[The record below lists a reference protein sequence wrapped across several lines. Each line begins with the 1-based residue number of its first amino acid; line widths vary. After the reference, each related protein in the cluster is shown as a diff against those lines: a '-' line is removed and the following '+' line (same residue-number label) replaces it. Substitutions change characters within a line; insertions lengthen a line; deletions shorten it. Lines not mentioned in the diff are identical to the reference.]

1 MSAASQPLQA
11 PVKKPEIVAPPP
23 KPAKPS
29 SGRPFKWLALLAIII
44 AAGAAIYYSRQAAQE
59 SADRAAAVASVRTAK
74 VTSGP
79 FERWTRIGGQTAAID
94 FANVTAPSLRGPEGG
109 REMILMELAKSG
121 SFVKKGTLVAQIDA
135 QTLQDH
141 IDDLGDTI
149 ETAEADIRK
158 RKAEQ
163 SIESENLQHS
173 LRVAKAEAD
182 KARLDYSA
190 AEVRTDIERQI
201 LKLNLDEADA
211 RHKQLQEDVKQKQ
224 LAHAADLRLLGITL
238 ERHTRHRD
246 RHKNDLKMFS
256 IYAPMD
262 GLVVMSQTFRS
273 GEMVQ
278 VQVGDRVGPG
288 QGFMKIVNPQKMRVD
303 ALINQAESSE
313 VRLGQRTRIRL
324 DAFAGLQFTGYV
336 ESIGALAAS
345 SQRQGYY
352 VRNVPVRVRIEGND
366 PRLIPD
372 LSASVEVTLES
383 VDNGVIAP
391 LGGVKEEDGK
401 TVAYVRNGD
410 KFDRREVQLGLS
422 NGTHA
427 VVLAGLQPG
436 EDIRLN

>member
-1 MSAASQPLQA
+1 MSVASQPIHV
-11 PVKKPEIVAPPP
+11 PVQKPEVVAPPP

-29 SGRPFKWLALLAIII
+29 SGRPFKWLALAVVLIV
-44 AAGAAIYYSRQAAQE
+44 AGAAIYYARQASQE
-59 SADRAAAVASVRTAK
+59 SANRAAAVASVRTAK
-74 VTSGP
+74 ITSGP
-79 FERWTRIGGQTAAID
+79 LERWTRIGGQTAAID
-94 FANVTAPSLRGPEGG
+94 FANITAPSLRGPEGG

-121 SFVKKGTLVAQIDA
+121 SYVKKGTLVAQIDA

-163 SIESENLQHS
+163 GIESENLQQS

-190 AEVRTDIERQI
+190 AEVRTDIERQL
-201 LKLNLDEADA
+201 LKLSLDETEA
-211 RHKQLQEDVKQKQ
+211 RYKQLQADVKQKQ
-224 LAHAADLRLLGITL
+224 LAHAADLRLLSITL

-262 GLVVMSQTFRS
+262 GLAVMSQTFRS

-278 VQVGDRVGPG
+278 VTVGDRVGPG
-288 QGFMKIVNPQKMRVD
+288 QSFMKIVNTDKMRVE
-303 ALINQAESSE
+303 ATINQTESSDI
-313 VRLGQRTRIRL
+313 RLGQRTHIRL
-324 DAFAGLQFTGYV
+324 DAFPGLEFPGYV
-336 ESIGALAAS
+336 DAVAALASS

-352 VRNVPVRVRIEGND
+352 VRNVPVRVRIEGHD

-372 LSASVEVTLES
+372 LSASVEVVLDR
-383 VDNGVIAP
+383 VDNGIIAP
-391 LGGVKEEDGK
+391 LAGLKQEDGK
-401 TVAYVRNGD
+401 TVAYVRKGET
-410 KFDRREVQLGLS
+410 FERRDVEVGLH
-422 NGTHA
+422 NATHA